1 MKTFVCVNKYI
12 YMYIYVCV
20 CVCVCVFVCI
30 YICIYMTAVLTDFI
44 MVVFVNDVTNVYVLL
59 WFACYHCCHG

>member
-1 MKTFVCVNKYI
+1 LCVYI
-12 YMYIYVCV
+12 YIY
-20 CVCVCVFVCI
+20 
-30 YICIYMTAVLTDFI
+30 IYMTAVLTDFI